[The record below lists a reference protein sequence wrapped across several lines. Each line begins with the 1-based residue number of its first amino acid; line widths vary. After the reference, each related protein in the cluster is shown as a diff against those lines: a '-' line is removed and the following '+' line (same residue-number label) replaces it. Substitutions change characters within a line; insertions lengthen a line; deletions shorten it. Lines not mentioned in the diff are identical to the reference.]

1 MWIVFNRSKYG
12 WSTYSLLPF
21 DDVVGGCDVGDVD
34 TVLVTAFVVVDTVCF
49 VEPVDTIDEEGNVT
63 GKDCVDWIRDT
74 GGDDDDGCS
83 TDDDCGSDGDGG
95 DGVSCFD
102 WFDANDDIDCD
113 SCSDDDDPDA
123 TSVGDSDADGDSG
136 GPFDDG
142 ASCVDCDCGKSD
154 FDDGD
159 GVGDG
164 DVDVNADGSSDDVS
178 SVDAAKGDVVA
189 DPDCSSD
196 PDVAGDVNSNTID
209 VCATDFDALADANA
223 EGSGDDE
230 NSVDSTSGDVV
241 ADPDG

>member
-1 MWIVFNRSKYG
+1 MVYLF
-12 WSTYSLLPF
+12 TVLPI
-21 DDVVGGCDVGDVD
+21 DDVVGGCDVDDVD

-136 GPFDDG
+136 GSVDDG
-142 ASCVDCDCGKSD
+142 ASCVDCDCDKSD

-164 DVDVNADGSSDDVS
+164 D
-178 SVDAAKGDVVA
+178 GDLVTGKMYLENLS
-189 DPDCSSD
+189 CSSEHLHLTANVD
-196 PDVAGDVNSNTID
+196 LSAMLLKKSHHRNQVSRLTFSCSFFKMCGSTITAWD
-209 VCATDFDALADANA
+209 NF
-223 EGSGDDE
+223 SKK
-230 NSVDSTSGDVV
+230 
-241 ADPDG
+241 